1 MKGFRPNRS
10 ILGISSD
17 SRIYPYLVLIPVFF
31 GIFIAA
37 DDQTVVVTIL
47 PEIIRDFKFTTYELD
62 RASWTVTGYL
72 LGYVAAMPLIGSI
85 SDIFGHRNMY
95 IFCIIMFL
103 LGSALVALSQSFYL
117 LIAARIFQA
126 VGAGALIPISI
137 AIVGDIFPQNS
148 RSIPLGILGACAE
161 AGAVIGPLWGGVI
174 IRVLDWKWAFWINIP
189 LGVVVIIGVFFL
201 IQDNVRRTAP
211 IDFVGGGLLI
221 ILLSTLT
228 LGLSRISDLDF
239 LMICLLITSLI
250 SLILFSIRIKRFR
263 FPLFPIEM
271 FHSRIF
277 NFVHITH
284 LIIGAALI
292 ISMVTLPLM
301 ANTVL
306 NMTPLGGGLMLM
318 RMTVA
323 IPVGAVVGAVILK
336 YLGYRT
342 PIIIGLG
349 VAAVSFY
356 LMSNWGLDYP
366 NFETTIHL
374 LTLGFGFGLV
384 IAPISSAA
392 IDAVRIELI
401 ATAASTITAARI
413 LGMTLGLAT
422 ITAWGMS
429 RYSDLTYQINFS
441 PMGNESFAE
450 SQNRIAEGIMF
461 SGLQLFQEFFLI
473 ASILCLVGIVS
484 AVLMTGK
491 MLKRLHY

>member
-1 MKGFRPNRS
+1 
-10 ILGISSD
+10 
-17 SRIYPYLVLIPVFF
+17 
-31 GIFIAA
+31 
-37 DDQTVVVTIL
+37 
-47 PEIIRDFKFTTYELD
+47 
-62 RASWTVTGYL
+62 
-72 LGYVAAMPLIGSI
+72 
-85 SDIFGHRNMY
+85 
-95 IFCIIMFL
+95 
-103 LGSALVALSQSFYL
+103 
-117 LIAARIFQA
+117 
-126 VGAGALIPISI
+126 
-137 AIVGDIFPQNS
+137 
-148 RSIPLGILGACAE
+148 
-161 AGAVIGPLWGGVI
+161 
-174 IRVLDWKWAFWINIP
+174 
-189 LGVVVIIGVFFL
+189 
-201 IQDNVRRTAP
+201 
-211 IDFVGGGLLI
+211 
-221 ILLSTLT
+221 
-228 LGLSRISDLDF
+228 
-239 LMICLLITSLI
+239 
-250 SLILFSIRIKRFR
+250 
-263 FPLFPIEM
+263 M

-384 IAPISSAA
+384 IAPISAAA

-450 SQNRIAEGIMF
+450 SQNRIVEGIMF